1 MYSLIDLYFFS
12 SCTLVLLRGPMVH
25 DGRWRGVRSSGGRG
39 RRPNPL
45 TSRSPFCFVIW
56 GGGGSWG
63 ASTLVLVDMYIVHG
77 SRKGRWQGSLSALS
91 ANTHTRRVAVKR
103 VNQILKLPL
112 SPLYKRKGKRRFSP
126 WVTFFRPAFI
136 IQACFSEEMEKCEL
150 DFLRNLDLFS
160 VVRNLLVPFTACP
173 ANVTDSPALQCQ
185 HDYPAYSLFR
195 L

>member
-1 MYSLIDLYFFS
+1 M
-12 SCTLVLLRGPMVH
+12 
-25 DGRWRGVRSSGGRG
+25 
-39 RRPNPL
+39 
-45 TSRSPFCFVIW
+45 
-56 GGGGSWG
+56 
-63 ASTLVLVDMYIVHG
+63 VHG
-77 SRKGRWQGSLSALS
+77 SRKGSWQDRLSALS

-185 HDYPAYSLFR
+185 HNYPAYSLMFR
-195 L
+195 MCTMQSGTTTIRGRRSCMCTVQGREGEIERGKRQGFFQHHLMGPTPKCSELLTPGVFAPYF

>member
-1 MYSLIDLYFFS
+1 MNTQAVLKYQKISAQKCRLVANEVRGLPVNKAFEFLNYSHKNASQLILKVLESAVAHAEHNNSSDLDE
-12 SCTLVLLRGPMVH
+12 L
-25 DGRWRGVRSSGGRG
+25 
-39 RRPNPL
+39 
-45 TSRSPFCFVIW
+45 FVKN
-56 GGGGSWG
+56 
-63 ASTLVLVDMYIVHG
+63 VLVDEGPYGKRHRPRARG
-77 SRKGRWQGSLSALS
+77 
-91 ANTHTRRVAVKR
+91 R

-112 SPLYKRKGKRRFSP
+112 SPLHKRKGKRRFSP

-173 ANVTDSPALQCQ
+173 ANVTDSQALQCQ
-185 HDYPAYSLFR
+185 HNYPAYSLFR